1 MSGEAYDT
9 TCSAISQARALGVAM
24 TRELVW
30 GLPHV
35 LREVERW
42 RRLAAKIPDATI
54 REDALVALAQK
65 RPNTDGAALFWVI
78 TTHRC
83 PGLLR
88 LLVAYEIM
96 ADFLDS
102 TIERGAHA
110 GIANGRQ
117 LHRALVEAVDTTRPL
132 SDYFQYH
139 PWRDDGGYLP
149 KLVQACRYGCT
160 TLPSYESV
168 RPLLIRA
175 AALAQVQGLNHELD
189 LALREAILK
198 VWVECQRDA
207 TEEIEWYEA
216 AGAASA
222 WLTVFALMAIA
233 AEPVSPA
240 DYVAE
245 VYSAYFPWFSL
256 TATLLDSYGDLAEDR
271 ANGENSYIAHYG
283 SLESAVERMD
293 GVLRRAAVEVCL
305 LRQGARHSVILAAM
319 VAMYLSKDS
328 VMTADMRPSSLQ
340 LLRSAGPLATLLV
353 PVLRAWRV
361 VYSLKGA

>member
-1 MSGEAYDT
+1 MSRETYGS
-9 TCSAISQARALGVAM
+9 TCGAIEQTWALGIAM
-24 TRELVW
+24 ARELVW
-30 GLPHV
+30 GLRHV

-42 RRLAAKIPDATI
+42 RVLAAEIPDATI
-54 REDALVALAQK
+54 REDALVALELK
-65 RPNTDGAALFWVI
+65 RPNTDGAALFWIV
-78 TTHRC
+78 TTRRC
-83 PGLLR
+83 PDLLR

-117 LHRALVEAVDTTRPL
+117 LHRALVEAVDITQPV

-139 PWRDDGGYLP
+139 PWQDDGGYLP
-149 KLVQACRYGCT
+149 KLVEACRYGCT
-160 TLPSYESV
+160 TLPSYRAV

-175 AALAQVQGLNHELD
+175 AALAQVQGLNHELN
-189 LALREAILK
+189 LVLREAILK
-198 VWVECQRDA
+198 VWVECQREA
-207 TEEIEWYEA
+207 TDEIGWYET

-233 AEPVSPA
+233 AEPVSPT
-240 DYVAE
+240 DYGAE

-256 TATLLDSYGDLAEDR
+256 AATLLDSYGDLAEDR
-271 ANGENSYIAHYG
+271 VNEENSYITHYG
-283 SLESAVERMD
+283 SLDSAVQRIDE
-293 GVLRRAAVEVCL
+293 VLRRAAFEVCL

-328 VMTADMRPSSLQ
+328 VMTANMKPRSRQ
-340 LLRSAGPLATLLV
+340 LLRSAGPLAMLLV